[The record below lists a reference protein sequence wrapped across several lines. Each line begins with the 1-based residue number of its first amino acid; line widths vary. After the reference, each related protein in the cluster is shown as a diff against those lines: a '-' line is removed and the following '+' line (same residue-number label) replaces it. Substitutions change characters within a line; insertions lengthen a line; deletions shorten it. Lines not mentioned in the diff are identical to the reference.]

1 MLHSPG
7 PLDSSA
13 SAPDARSGIPRVAAS
28 PPPSL
33 SQHGILRREDECL
46 GAAWR
51 SATHLWSLG
60 IGRGQAQETEQ
71 RGKSAGE
78 SPCNGRPSNCEG
90 GRQTTNTR
98 EERKDPTDLEGGRLE
113 EDGAVARVW
122 SAHQSSFDHTKVA
135 CCPQRKYDACVGT
148 ESAYSPVDI
157 SRGATPQEQAR
168 NTLNPSTSERATYER
183 EWEPG
188 HCHQVRSEPQEHPCA
203 ATSAR
208 SHAGGGR
215 GATACRQPSSR
226 TRDSSALETAS
237 GSASSEC
244 SSSPQLPLSYGSSKS
259 ASSSHASSPCS
270 LNPSP
275 PTPEASSSLPQ
286 PAFPS
291 SSPRVSSSCPQSSLS
306 SSPFAQLQSLP
317 APQCPKSSMA
327 TDGRSLENNRVLN
340 PLVISVSVTVVEPC
354 LEAPVPGLDPT
365 TAPFSGRR
373 LWRVPVLRI
382 YGVVNENPVRSVAS
396 MSLFPP
402 MLRAPPPSSASPLSS
417 SLSSS
422 STSSSSS
429 SSTSSLPSSLSS
441 SSSSSLSSS
450 SASRSPFSLYSS
462 VCYSSSPPSS
472 ASSAS
477 SVSSSFSSPSCARPC
492 PRGDRRFLGRMCCV
506 TVHNVLPYFFVP
518 LPREAHERPEVWLQW
533 FSAKLRVWEEKLTS
547 RSDPEASRPPR
558 GGCQRR
564 AKRTGPGQAPAPS
577 STPGPPLVFAV
588 HLVKKRAFYG
598 YDHAP
603 RLFVQISTL
612 HPGSKTVQ
620 LAALLL
626 QGRVTGRPL
635 QPFEIHIPFVSHF
648 LADFHLRG
656 MDLLTAVAPWF
667 VQPVLLAPP
676 MLLDTPGTRVAAAA
690 DRSHTPQQRP
700 GEVPASA
707 RGARQSLRWALS
719 PGVAGCPGFS
729 SVRRPV
735 TVRDHEREQGRE
747 GHTAESGSHDERRGN
762 AFRSHHCSQSPWAC
776 VHREGQVQRI
786 QGKEFMP
793 ISAEGV
799 PGGVFLNKSWRQL
812 WRCVEGSKTPRE
824 KQCGEYE
831 ENLRLTN
838 ASADETARTSL
849 GVFSA
854 CPSFARPQLSTGGQA
869 HPISSPALVHEE
881 GLPSDGTRFSFR
893 VLPVRVQRRT
903 KCELEC
909 HVLARNILNPFFVS
923 KIDSPDSTV
932 SPNYSPS
939 AEETKEA
946 SAAEAWECSSSFG
959 ADLLLPSVLDFWREE
974 ATRCAGLGISFP
986 FDSPHAAP
994 PAPPT
999 LPSAAAAALAQRDEA
1014 PARGAVPEIFK
1025 RRLAQLLAIT
1035 GVLRDFS
1042 AAQAHLRRS
1051 GNGESTTGLLDQEH
1065 VSQRSGTAALDCRDQ
1080 KEMRM
1085 KNSRETGDLPGDAGR
1100 SQAGSEEETGRG
1112 QGVESCEQ
1120 RSSNPERRAAWAD
1133 SEATRDEACEKVDE
1147 TGESKGLAVHSE
1159 ANRGTRRGENGDSGT
1174 LLDCAADRTDS
1185 GEQSAK
1191 RLRVTPCDAEACG
1204 DGTNGG
1210 HRPVPSFSSLFLSLP
1225 QQEAEDIPR
1234 PGSASQSSAASSCPP
1249 LSPANASGI
1258 FIDSAFSFSPVS
1270 QVSSFSG
1277 SQDPLVPD
1285 PCGSFQSPSAG
1296 ACPVPGV
1303 PTLHAEG
1310 GSVEALWNAQSASSP
1325 RNPPLVV
1332 YPERPI
1338 TERLLPSEARI
1349 PGDRPAPSITG
1360 VAPSSSKDTRLRGPR
1375 RLEDPT
1381 NALCHVGNRT
1391 ESACERSP
1399 SVTREAPVVQSPAA
1413 PVPSPSHSEV
1423 WRERGVVHSATALPL
1438 PPVDNPKA
1446 SGCDPFEE
1454 RLPSQHAPLESSY
1467 SAPWRQIPSSGHVG
1481 SSGEK
1486 ERRTSWP
1493 QFSGDKAILELNGV
1507 SSPEAILK
1515 SSAHEVC
1522 EAKEGEVVELVEGWR
1537 DQDEDESGGNEETVC
1552 GGRAAGPGR
1561 LTIEGIDTVEAEI
1574 QGKCATE
1581 EEADWAIVAVPH
1593 DRSEDE
1599 VSSSAAEAGGTR
1611 CVTLGGGITALEPFE
1626 LFAPQ
1631 VCSRSPSSS
1640 SGSSSSVEGRRAR
1653 RRRNRRLRSGQSR
1666 RTSPLDS
1673 SSCSPTVD
1681 YDASAGSSDDSVS
1694 SDPRRALD
1702 VEVDSTKK
1710 GEPKEGSA
1718 EESDTSRV
1726 QGEEGQATFPTNKSG
1741 EAVSKKPCAGLAS
1754 GFQKP
1759 PEACKS
1765 RDSDLLH
1772 SRWVFS
1778 GSEEKMACPSTAVDM
1793 HVPTSNLSLDGAV
1806 TFGRVQT
1813 PTGTSTDVQ
1822 HATGNY
1828 GTGKMEGNLR
1838 EVDLVSKRLSQG
1850 SACEDHSGDGERGT
1864 SSSCAATVVLS
1875 SGSDEVCGRKERFGG
1890 EATESRNRQEA
1901 PPQRAQEK
1909 GEEAVSPPNPDCTRE
1924 NTEKRMSMPSSHPS
1938 QTPKENREG
1947 VEYARIQNLL
1957 EHGDASQGPVGTLLF
1972 PRDEPKSPQVVAVN
1986 HRADA
1991 LLDRHCSVSQQS
2003 VQGWPDEPAE
2013 LPFFGD
2019 PRDLPAGVLRAV
2031 EATLG
2036 GRQLR
2041 EQEETVLGARRAESI
2056 AAAAAEETRLLAER
2070 RARLGRKTRR
2080 RRRKRKNARQSQVC
2094 SSSQQTAS
2102 QSSHCASQ
2110 EPSQRGSQS
2119 SGRFGVH
2126 VDYYC
2131 EHDPH
2136 LERRQSGAFS
2146 TDAGRRQAR
2155 GQEAGTTI
2163 EPEPGKSGGFG
2174 GEAGRAQSSL
2184 VFPGKADEPD
2194 TLVVEISSSSDSG
2207 SDGVCSRSAVVLTTW
2222 EATGRGPGETS
2233 LPSPPVVASPERT
2246 SGKTLSGAAF
2256 RHGSTKPPGNA
2267 FWGFYRPPPT
2277 TQEALASCSP
2287 SVQRR
2292 HERLLRREER
2302 REASCRQR
2310 RQSWWGKAERRPTG
2324 NSSAVSQCERVREP
2338 KGDSK
2343 RDFKRQNRRS
2353 TRDYSPNRKGLKCS
2367 KEVRPALRW
2376 ATRMDNG
2383 GRIVLMLVPASQ
2395 SDGVEKE
2402 SARRERR
2409 SRTRRTISLSR
2420 SRAEQSVTHP
2430 SEIPS
2435 ASSSASGC
2443 RTSEGFTHTG
2453 VDTFADRNW
2462 TNETKALMH
2471 LPSRG
2476 LSNATACVEPESCP
2490 RDVGEPRNPRKTAGV
2505 AEVKVD
2511 HNPPTSVSANELNGK
2526 RSDSDE
2532 KGEGV
2537 ERLGVTQR
2545 APRNEANE
2553 LLSHQ
2558 DDGVNSVQ
2566 PCDRHFCDGTSPVCD
2581 REHVPSSQTQQR
2593 GSLCLSA
2600 SSLPTSHSFSS
2611 ACSGSDVSLGGVGEG
2626 ARSFSQL
2633 SVAEALKDAA
2643 KQARPFHASTA
2654 NKHADEA
2661 IRGERTLAS
2670 YGALLAIEVLAE
2682 RTQRSP
2688 EAVDAGAPD
2697 PQQDAILAVALV
2709 LRDER
2714 LSLACRRAQRANG
2727 RHGGDAERWDKEAE
2741 RPEDQ
2746 ERYCLGRK
2754 EGGGTDVE
2762 IGAKG
2767 NRNGDSQEAEGSCGD
2782 PLANSGSEME
2792 RRGKSGSKTFLSTA
2806 LGRERCAE
2814 KAAASLAYFDAAMI
2828 LFVDQAYKPRLPLNS
2843 MLCARSPACR
2853 SASAPSSS
2861 AAHSLT
2867 SSSVASPFTRA
2878 RQSFAD
2884 FVALWQSRHPFT
2896 KSAQQQV
2903 PAFLPSDTEVVAVES
2918 ERALIHHLCLIFSV
2932 ADPSMVLQWDSGC
2945 MGLGF
2950 LLRRA
2955 RVLGFGAEITTALG
2969 RRADPLLLSHLR
2981 SISCPPRSHATPY
2994 ASPAP
2999 ISQQFFRSASP
3010 SSPAPPQAESTSAS
3024 SWSRPSETDHREA
3037 RHPTPRESGRSSGVS
3052 DVLLQ
3057 GGMLS
3062 GRLLLECWRLLQS
3075 EVKLQQSSLEG
3086 VAAEVLGVTFASV
3099 PPAILANLWKQGQG
3113 ALRRAERHDEVELM
3127 TAWREWQLR
3136 VMRHKEAK
3144 DRPRD
3149 TAKEGKGHVF
3159 HGEAQDPR
3167 TEGPQTADGAGRQHI
3182 DAAQRTLG
3190 EQDSLVLEEIFADVE
3205 RATGNPVGRLPGP
3218 EPRERD
3224 QEVVWA
3230 VSTMGAVLKY
3240 LLGRV
3245 RMTLALIDSTEL
3257 LPRTA
3262 ELARLYGCDFFSAL
3276 TRGSQ
3281 FKVESV
3287 MIQATKRLDYLFVSP
3302 SQTQVTEQPAPLCI
3316 PLVLEPKSGFY
3327 WSPVLVLDF
3336 RSLYPSIVIANNIC
3350 YSTALGSVEIDPTVQ
3365 PVKKLGVM
3373 DFHSPPA
3380 LFRQIS
3386 EAYYR
3391 AASDDLR
3398 KGASALP
3405 DLAGG
3410 VGERKGGRDG
3420 DERRGHSQT
3429 SSFCTSQAWDAD
3441 SGGLRLLPSG
3451 AMFVSRRVRKG
3462 IFPQVLSEILQ
3473 TRIMIQKA
3481 IKKYRGKVEEGL
3493 LRLLNYRQY
3502 GLKMIA
3508 NVSYG
3513 YTAASFT
3520 GHMPCAD
3527 IADAIVQTARTT
3539 LMRAIELVHNT
3550 PRWGGRVL
3558 YGDTDSLFVLV
3569 ENKSLEAAFE
3579 IGREIAYTV
3588 TQQNPS
3594 PVELELEKVFYPCC
3608 LVSKK
3613 RYVGNAYASPTL
3625 PPTFEAKGIE
3635 AIRRDQC
3642 GCTSS
3647 ILESTLQTFF
3657 GSRDISQVKA
3667 YLYRQWTKIMLN
3679 QVPLKDFI
3687 FYKKC
3692 RLGSYKAEFGASTA
3706 ASLPPQAK
3714 VAYARLQ
3721 ALAQSSVGLQ
3731 DALGTGTS
3739 ETAPAL
3745 PSGPSR
3751 GERVAFVYADLGL
3764 GGGEAFLTGKQSA
3777 LRLLDCAV
3785 SPEQVEGGGRADNLV
3800 NLFLYGAPQRVL
3812 RPMPLQL
3819 PDAWATGSV
3828 TPPQE
3833 GGARDFWSQ
3842 HAGSCVW
3849 LRCWEPM
3856 PSETVGGKSTD
3867 SSLFSEGERTQAASP
3882 ALQVPASRFG
3892 WRRLGMS
3899 PAGAF
3904 CSGSFSLSVQQGQEC
3919 SGIAPSAVQSLGGGD
3934 SEQLLLPVYL
3944 KYYIVRQVI
3953 PALDRLFGLLPGSTS
3968 VDLRQWFD
3976 KMPKPQTS
3984 HATRL
3989 RRQPQTGQ
3997 QVVKKS
4003 RQGML
4008 TFGPRPL
4015 LRKISPESHLLRAR
4029 HGSVPQRTPVVDQM
4043 AVPSDAGA
4051 VSRAPQ
4057 PRHKLL
4063 QALKVKHG
4071 AGGGSKVRLH
4081 HFFAA
4086 STCLFCGERCS
4097 LLPPG
4102 PLRELPASSARANG
4116 SKRSSGGHKGD
4127 GSTDRARRR
4136 RGGGAISFEEDTE
4149 AAVRAQLFRK
4159 FECRSLTSDEDGEGN
4174 ENGGRSN
4181 DGKLVI
4187 DISSKS
4193 AFSSTPHG
4201 SVFWPLFQSVSARE
4215 QQRYWQPPPVCAACS
4230 RDAERLLVV
4239 AYSELREG
4247 EKRVKEVEDICE
4259 ACAGSKLCAA
4269 ACLNAWHC
4277 DVYFRKLRNDM
4288 RLAAVSS
4295 KLRALHLHL
4304 KDIR

>member
-1 MLHSPG
+1 M
-7 PLDSSA
+7 DS
-13 SAPDARSGIPRVAAS
+13 
-28 PPPSL
+28 
-33 SQHGILRREDECL
+33 LRREDECL
-46 GAAWR
+46 SAAWR
-51 SATHLWSLG
+51 SATHRWSLG
-60 IGRGQAQETEQ
+60 RGRGQAQGTEQ
-71 RGKSAGE
+71 RGKSADE
-78 SPCNGRPSNCEG
+78 KPCTGSPSNCEG
-90 GRQTTNTR
+90 WRQTTDTR
-98 EERKDPTDLEGGRLE
+98 EERTDRSDYLGEGRLE

-122 SAHQSSFDHTKVA
+122 SAHPSSVDHKKVA
-135 CCPQRKYDACVGT
+135 CCSQRECGAYVGG
-148 ESAYSPVDI
+148 ESAYNPADI
-157 SRGATPQEQAR
+157 SWGSTPQERAR
-168 NTLNPSTSERATYER
+168 NALNPSTSESATYER

-188 HCHQVRSEPQEHPCA
+188 DCHQGRSDPGEHPSSA
-203 ATSAR
+203 SSAR
-208 SHAGGGR
+208 SHAGVRR
-215 GATACRQPSSR
+215 GATASRQPSSR
-226 TRDSSALETAS
+226 TRDASALETAS
-237 GSASSEC
+237 GSASSDC
-244 SSSPQLPLSYGSSKS
+244 SSSLQLPFSYRSSKS
-259 ASSSHASSPCS
+259 ASSSSASSSGS
-270 LNPSP
+270 LNASA
-275 PTPEASSSLPQ
+275 PTPEAPSSLPQ
-286 PAFPS
+286 PASPS
-291 SSPRVSSSCPQSSLS
+291 SSPQVSSICPQSPLS

-317 APQCPKSSMA
+317 GPHCPKSSMGN
-327 TDGRSLENNRVLN
+327 DRRSLENNRVLN

-382 YGVVNENPVRSVAS
+382 YGVVNDNPVRSVPS
-396 MSLFPP
+396 MCLYPP
-402 MLRAPPPSSASPLSS
+402 MLRAPPASSESPLSSSSASSLSSSSASSSSSSSSS

-422 STSSSSS
+422 SA
-429 SSTSSLPSSLSS
+429 SSLSS

-450 SASRSPFSLYSS
+450 SASSLSSSSASSSSSSLSSS
-462 VCYSSSPPSS
+462 VSYSSSSPSS
-472 ASSAS
+472 ASSACS
-477 SVSSSFSSPSCARPC
+477 SLSSPSCACPC

-506 TVHNVLPYFFVP
+506 TVHNVFPYFFVP
-518 LPREAHERPEVWLQW
+518 LPREAHEKPEVWLQW
-533 FSAKLRVWEEKLTS
+533 FSAKLRVWEDKLTS
-547 RSDPEASRPPR
+547 RSDPGASRPAR
-558 GGCQRR
+558 GGGQGR
-564 AKRTGPGQAPAPS
+564 AKRTGPGQAPAPL
-577 STPGPPLVFAV
+577 STPGPPLVFALR
-588 HLVKKRAFYG
+588 LVKKRAFYG

-626 QGRVTGRPL
+626 QGRVTGHPL

-656 MDLLTAVAPWF
+656 MDLLTAVAPCF
-667 VQPVLLAPP
+667 VQPVFLAPP
-676 MLLDTPGTRVAAAA
+676 MLLASPGARVASAA
-690 DRSHTPQQRP
+690 DRTHSPQSP
-700 GEVPASA
+700 SEVPASA
-707 RGARQSLRWALS
+707 RGDRQSLRCALS
-719 PGVAGCPGFS
+719 PGVSGCPGFS

-735 TVRDHEREQGRE
+735 AVGAHERGQGRE
-747 GHTAESGSHDERRGN
+747 GHTAESGSNDERRGN
-762 AFRSHHCSQSPWAC
+762 AFCSHHCSQSAWAG
-776 VHREGQVQRI
+776 VHREGQTQRI
-786 QGKEFMP
+786 QGREFMP
-793 ISAEGV
+793 ASAEYV
-799 PGGVFLNKSWRQL
+799 PGGVFLSKSWAQL
-812 WRCVEGSKTPRE
+812 WRCVGGSKTARE
-824 KQCGEYE
+824 KPCGECE
-831 ENLRLTN
+831 QHFRHTN
-838 ASADETARTSL
+838 ASDETARASL
-849 GVFSA
+849 GVFPS
-854 CPSFARPQLSTGGQA
+854 CPSLGRPEVPARGQA
-869 HPISSPALVHEE
+869 LPVIAPALVPEE
-881 GLPSDGTRFSFR
+881 GLLSDGSRFTFR
-893 VLPVRVQRRT
+893 VLPARVQRRT

-923 KIDSPDSTV
+923 KVDSPNSTV
-932 SPNYSPS
+932 SLNCSLS
-939 AEETKEA
+939 AEETKGT
-946 SAAEAWECSSSFG
+946 SAAEAWERSSSFA

-1025 RRLAQLLAIT
+1025 RRLAQLLAKT
-1035 GVLRDFS
+1035 GVLTDVS
-1042 AAQAHLRRS
+1042 AVQAHLRRS
-1051 GNGESTTGLLDQEH
+1051 GIDEATTGLLDQEH
-1065 VSQRSGTAALDCRDQ
+1065 ASRRSGTAALDCRDQ

-1100 SQAGSEEETGRG
+1100 SQAGSEGETGRGHLEG

-1120 RSSNPERRAAWAD
+1120 QSWNPKRRAAWAD
-1133 SEATRDEACEKVDE
+1133 SEAARGDACENVDA
-1147 TGESKGLAVHSE
+1147 TGESKEVAAHSE
-1159 ANRGTRRGENGDSGT
+1159 VNRGTRRGENGDSGT
-1174 LLDCAADRTDS
+1174 LLGCDADRTDS

-1210 HRPVPSFSSLFLSLP
+1210 PRPVPSFSSLFLSLP

-1249 LSPANASGI
+1249 LSPANASGF

-1277 SQDPLVPD
+1277 SQDPLGPD

-1303 PTLHAEG
+1303 PAGSPWQWLHASSATG
-1310 GSVEALWNAQSASSP
+1310 GESTKGAVERTSLHAGGGFVEAPWNAQSAAST

-1332 YPERPI
+1332 YPERPT
-1338 TERLLPSEARI
+1338 TEMLLPSEVRI
-1349 PGDRPAPSITG
+1349 AGDRPAPSITG
-1360 VAPSSSKDTRLRGPR
+1360 VAPSRSNDTRLGGPR
-1375 RLEDPT
+1375 WLEDPT
-1381 NALCHVGNRT
+1381 NALCHLGSRT
-1391 ESACERSP
+1391 DSASQRNP
-1399 SVTREAPVVQSPAA
+1399 SETREAPVVQSPAA
-1413 PVPSPSHSEV
+1413 PAPSLAPSHSEV
-1423 WRERGVVHSATALPL
+1423 WRESGVVHSATALPL
-1438 PPVDNPKA
+1438 PPVEHPKA
-1446 SGCDPFEE
+1446 SGRDPFEE
-1454 RLPSQHAPLESSY
+1454 RLPSQDAPLESSY
-1467 SAPWRQIPSSGHVG
+1467 SAPWRQMPSSGHVG
-1481 SSGEK
+1481 SFGDK
-1486 ERRTSWP
+1486 EIRRSWP
-1493 QFSGDKAILELNGV
+1493 EWSGDKVFLELNGV
-1507 SSPEAILK
+1507 NSTEAILK
-1515 SSAHEVC
+1515 SSEHEVR
-1522 EAKEGEVVELVEGWR
+1522 EAKEGEVVELAEGWR
-1537 DQDEDESGGNEETVC
+1537 DQDDDESGGKEETVC
-1552 GGRAAGPGR
+1552 GVRAAQPGR
-1561 LTIEGIDTVEAEI
+1561 LAIEDIVTVEAEI
-1574 QGKCATE
+1574 KGKGALE
-1581 EEADWAIVAVPH
+1581 EEADWAIAAVPH
-1593 DRSEDE
+1593 DRSEEE
-1599 VSSSAAEAGGTR
+1599 VPSSAAEAGGTR
-1611 CVTLGGGITALEPFE
+1611 CVPLGGGVTALEPFE

-1631 VCSRSPSSS
+1631 VCSRSQSSS

-1653 RRRNRRLRSGQSR
+1653 RRRNRLLRSGQSR
-1666 RTSPLDS
+1666 KTSSLDS

-1681 YDASAGSSDDSVS
+1681 YDASARSSDDSVS
-1694 SDPRRALD
+1694 SDPCGALD
-1702 VEVDSTKK
+1702 MEVDSTKNGK
-1710 GEPKEGSA
+1710 PKEGNA

-1726 QGEEGQATFPTNKSG
+1726 RGEEGQATFPTNKSG
-1741 EAVSKKPCAGLAS
+1741 EAASKKPSAGLAS
-1754 GFQKP
+1754 GFQDRQ
-1759 PEACKS
+1759 EVCRS
-1765 RDSDLLH
+1765 RASDFLH
-1772 SRWVFS
+1772 RRCVFS
-1778 GSEEKMACPSTAVDM
+1778 GSEEKTACLSTAVDM
-1793 HVPTSNLSLDGAV
+1793 HMPMSNLSLDAKV
-1806 TFGRVQT
+1806 TLGRVQT
-1813 PTGTSTDVQ
+1813 PTGTSTDVR
-1822 HATGNY
+1822 HATGIHS
-1828 GTGKMEGNLR
+1828 TGKMEDNLR
-1838 EVDLVSKRLSQG
+1838 EADLVSKRLSQG
-1850 SACEDHSGDGERGT
+1850 SACEDHSGDEDRGT
-1864 SSSCAATVVLS
+1864 SSSYAATVVLS
-1875 SGSDEVCGRKERFGG
+1875 SGSAEGRKERFGG

-1901 PPQRAQEK
+1901 PPQRAKEK
-1909 GEEAVSPPNPDCTRE
+1909 EEETASPPTPDRTRE
-1924 NTEKRMSMPSSHPS
+1924 NTEKHVGMRSRHSSHTS
-1938 QTPKENREG
+1938 KEKWEG
-1947 VEYARIQNLL
+1947 LEHARLQNLS
-1957 EHGDASQGPVGTLLF
+1957 EHGDSSQGPVLTLLF
-1972 PRDEPKSPQVVAVN
+1972 PRGEPKSPQVVAVN
-1986 HRADA
+1986 PTSHA

-2003 VQGWPDEPAE
+2003 LQGWPDEPAE

-2019 PRDLPAGVLRAV
+2019 PRDLPVSVLRAV

-2070 RARLGRKTRR
+2070 RAKLGRKTRR
-2080 RRRKRKNARQSQVC
+2080 RRRKRKNARQSQVS

-2102 QSSHCASQ
+2102 QSSQCASQ

-2119 SGRFGVH
+2119 SGRFGVL
-2126 VDYYC
+2126 VDYHC
-2131 EHDPH
+2131 KQRPH
-2136 LERRQSGAFS
+2136 VERRRSGAVS
-2146 TDAGRRQAR
+2146 TDALSKQAPGR
-2155 GQEAGTTI
+2155 EAGTTM
-2163 EPEPGKSGGFG
+2163 EPEPGRSGWFG
-2174 GEAGRAQSSL
+2174 SDAGRVQPSL
-2184 VFPGKADEPD
+2184 VLPGKAVQPD

-2222 EATGRGPGETS
+2222 DATGRGPGETS
-2233 LPSPPVVASPERT
+2233 LPSAPVVAIADRT
-2246 SGKTLSGAAF
+2246 NGETFPGTAF
-2256 RHGSTKPPGNA
+2256 PHGSTKPPGNA
-2267 FWGFYRPPPT
+2267 FWGFYKPPPT
-2277 TQEALASCSP
+2277 THEALASCP
-2287 SVQRR
+2287 PRVQKN
-2292 HERLLRREER
+2292 HERLLRREAR
-2302 REASCRQR
+2302 RETRRRQR
-2310 RQSWWGKAERRPTG
+2310 RQSWGGEAERARTG
-2324 NSSAVSQCERVREP
+2324 DSSAASRCERVREP

-2353 TRDYSPNRKGLKCS
+2353 RRDYSPNRKGRECR

-2395 SDGVEKE
+2395 SSGVERE

-2420 SRAEQSVTHP
+2420 SRAEPTVTRP
-2430 SEIPS
+2430 SEIPP

-2443 RTSEGFTHTG
+2443 CTSEGFSHTG
-2453 VDTFADRNW
+2453 DDAAADRNW
-2462 TNETKALMH
+2462 TDETRARAD

-2476 LSNATACVEPESCP
+2476 LPFATACVEAESCP
-2490 RDVGEPRNPRKTAGV
+2490 QDVGKPRNPRKTAGV
-2505 AEVKVD
+2505 DEVKVD
-2511 HNPPTSVSANELNGK
+2511 HDPPTSPSANELKGK
-2526 RSDSDE
+2526 RSDSDDE
-2532 KGEGV
+2532 GEGG
-2537 ERLGVTQR
+2537 ERLGAPER
-2545 APRNEANE
+2545 ARRNEAND
-2553 LLSHQ
+2553 LLPHQ
-2558 DDGVNSVQ
+2558 DVEVNSVQ
-2566 PCDRHFCDGTSPVCD
+2566 PRDRHICDGTSPVCD
-2581 REHVPSSQTQQR
+2581 REHVPSSQTQQC

-2600 SSLPTSHSFSS
+2600 GSLTTGHSFSS
-2611 ACSGSDVSLGGVGEG
+2611 ACSSSDVSLGGVGEG
-2626 ARSFSQL
+2626 ARNVSQL
-2633 SVAEALKDAA
+2633 SVASALKDAA
-2643 KQARPFHASTA
+2643 KQARPFHASAA
-2654 NKHADEA
+2654 NELADEA

-2670 YGALLAIEVLAE
+2670 YGALLAVEVLAE
-2682 RTQRSP
+2682 RTQCSP

-2741 RPEDQ
+2741 GPEDQ
-2746 ERYCLGRK
+2746 GKEGLGRR
-2754 EGGGTDVE
+2754 EGRETDME
-2762 IGAKG
+2762 MGAKG
-2767 NRNGDSQEAEGSCGD
+2767 NRNGDSQEAESSCGD
-2782 PLANSGSEME
+2782 PLANSGSETQ
-2792 RRGKSGSKTFLSTA
+2792 RRRKSGSKPFLSTA

-2814 KAAASLAYFDAAMI
+2814 KAAASLAYFDATMI
-2828 LFVDQAYKPRLPLNS
+2828 IFVDQAYKPRLPLNS
-2843 MLCARSPACR
+2843 RLCARSPGCR
-2853 SASAPSSS
+2853 SASVPSSS
-2861 AAHSLT
+2861 TAHSLT

-2896 KSAQQQV
+2896 KSAQQQL

-2918 ERALIHHLCLIFSV
+2918 ERALIHYVCLIFSV

-2955 RVLGFGAEITTALG
+2955 RVLGFGAELTTALG

-2981 SISCPPRSHATPY
+2981 SISYRPRSHVAISV
-2994 ASPAP
+2994 SPAP
-2999 ISQQFFRSASP
+2999 VSQQSFGSVSS
-3010 SSPAPPQAESTSAS
+3010 SSPALPQAESTSAS
-3024 SWSRPSETDHREA
+3024 SWSRPSITDHREA

-3086 VAAEVLGVTFASV
+3086 VATEVLGVTFASV

-3113 ALRRAERHDEVELM
+3113 ALRRAERLDEVELM

-3136 VMRHKEAK
+3136 VRRHEEVQG
-3144 DRPRD
+3144 RPRD
-3149 TAKEGKGHVF
+3149 TAEGGKGHVF
-3159 HGEAQDPR
+3159 HGETQGPR
-3167 TEGPQTADGAGRQHI
+3167 TEGPQTADGAGLQHI

-3190 EQDSLVLEEIFADVE
+3190 EPDSLVLEQIFADVE
-3205 RATGNPVGRLPGP
+3205 RATGNPMGRLPGP

-3240 LLGRV
+3240 LLGRPQ
-3245 RMTLALIDSTEL
+3245 R
-3257 LPRTA
+3257 R
-3262 ELARLYGCDFFSAL
+3262 CAL

-3365 PVKKLGVM
+3365 ATKTLGVM
-3373 DFHSPPA
+3373 DFHCPPA

-3391 AASDDLR
+3391 AASVDLR
-3398 KGASALP
+3398 KGAPALP
-3405 DLAGG
+3405 DPVGG
-3410 VGERKGGRDG
+3410 AGERKGGRDSG
-3420 DERRGHSQT
+3420 ERRGHSQA
-3429 SSFCTSQAWDAD
+3429 SSFCASQAWDAD

-3473 TRIMIQKA
+3473 TRIMVQKA
-3481 IKKYRGKVEEGL
+3481 IKKYKGKVEEGL

-3558 YGDTDSLFVLV
+3558 YGDTDSMFVLV

-3613 RYVGNAYASPTL
+3613 RYVGNAYAAPNL
-3625 PPTFEAKGIE
+3625 PPTFEAK
-3635 AIRRDQC
+3635 
-3642 GCTSS
+3642 
-3647 ILESTLQTFF
+3647 
-3657 GSRDISQVKA
+3657 VKA
-3667 YLYRQWTKIMLN
+3667 HLYRQWTKIMLN

-3721 ALAQSSVGLQ
+3721 ALVQSSVCLQ
-3731 DALGTGTS
+3731 DVLGTGTS

-3764 GGGEAFLTGKQSA
+3764 GGAEAFLTGKQSA

-3800 NLFLYGAPQRVL
+3800 SLFLYGAPQRVL

-3819 PDAWATGSV
+3819 PDAWTTGSV

-3833 GGARDFWSQ
+3833 GTARDFWSQ

-3856 PSETVGGKSTD
+3856 PRSTVVKGTD
-3867 SSLFSEGERTQAASP
+3867 SSLFPEGERTQAASP
-3882 ALQVPASRFG
+3882 ALQAPASRFG

-3899 PAGAF
+3899 PAGAS
-3904 CSGSFSLSVQQGQEC
+3904 CSGSFSVSVQQGQEC
-3919 SGIAPSAVQSLGGGD
+3919 SGIAPSAVQSLGEGN

-3976 KMPKPQTS
+3976 RMPKPQTKP
-3984 HATRL
+3984 ATRL

-3997 QVVKKS
+3997 QVVKKP

-4008 TFGPRPL
+4008 TFGTRPL
-4015 LRKISPESHLLRAR
+4015 PRKISPESRLLRAR

-4051 VSRAPQ
+4051 VSPAPQ

-4063 QALKVKHG
+4063 QALKVKNG
-4071 AGGGSKVRLH
+4071 AGGGSRVRLH

-4102 PLRELPASSARANG
+4102 SLRELLGSSARANG
-4116 SKRSSGGHKGD
+4116 SKGSSGGHKGD
-4127 GSTDRARRR
+4127 GSTDKVRRR
-4136 RGGGAISFEEDTE
+4136 RGGGAIHFEEDTE

-4159 FECRSLTSDEDGEGN
+4159 FECRNLTSDEDGEGN
-4174 ENGGRSN
+4174 ENGGRNN

-4187 DISSKS
+4187 DLSSKS
-4193 AFSSTPHG
+4193 AFSSTSHG
-4201 SVFWPLFQSVSARE
+4201 SVFWPLFQSASARE
-4215 QQRYWQPPPVCAACS
+4215 KQRYWQPPPVCAACS

-4239 AYSELREG
+4239 AYSELREE

-4259 ACAGSKLCAA
+4259 ACAGSRLCAA

-4304 KDIR
+4304 KDSH